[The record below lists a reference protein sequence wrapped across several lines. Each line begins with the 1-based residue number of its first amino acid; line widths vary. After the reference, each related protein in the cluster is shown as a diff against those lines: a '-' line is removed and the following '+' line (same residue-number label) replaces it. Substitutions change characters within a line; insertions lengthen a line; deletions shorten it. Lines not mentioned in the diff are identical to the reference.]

1 MLDIGE
7 EQKLKI
13 VLVDDSITVCERL
26 LGMLDELPE
35 AEVVGQAHT
44 ATEAIEL
51 IRMVQPN
58 LITLDIHMPGV
69 PGLRNG
75 IDLLRMVK
83 QEYPQT
89 VVIMLTNLVQMPYR
103 RKCLEAGADYFF
115 DKSSEFYHILPVVT
129 EVFKH
134 TGV

>member
-13 VLVDDSITVCERL
+13 VLVDDSVAVCEHL
-26 LGMLDELPE
+26 LGMLDTLPT
-35 AEVVGQAHT
+35 AEVVGQAHN
-44 ATEAIEL
+44 AKEAMEL
-51 IRMVQPN
+51 IRTLQPN

-75 IDLLRMVK
+75 IDLLRAVK
-83 QEYPQT
+83 QEYPEMI
-89 VVIMLTNLVQMPYR
+89 VIMLTNLVQMPYR

-115 DKSSEFYHILPVVT
+115 DKSNEFYHILPVVT
-129 EVFKH
+129 EVSRH
-134 TGV
+134 TGE